1 MFSYFTGGVLKEY
14 FGEYFDKGIDELN
27 DLFSN
32 IIDNTVEDSLEFLFD
47 EGTGKLTDILGDI
60 TKDKLNELVNKNF
73 YLGKNSIDKLSDLTG
88 QFKENPTPLEIFSKV
103 LQFILYTAIDSK
115 KIIFV
120 NNPHKL
126 DKDSISIISLL
137 LSFGK
142 DLKEKFYHT
151 SISIVYCYSDK
162 NFQPYSNIDK
172 KHEEIKI
179 LLDEQRR
186 FAQRYAMLE
195 RPSSDIPNI
204 AVKSST
210 FVGREEE
217 LKKLYYRFDISRKD
231 KNFKNIEINISAP
244 NEEKNIL
251 ELLKNC
257 EMNSTIIVSNLNVFG
272 RTIETILEIVKFLLS
287 NKIRIIVVEQNLD
300 LIDDKDMLTQMILGV
315 ISMAIGLEKE
325 LMSLRTKEALS
336 AKKLNGMSLG
346 KPKGTIQKSKFDMQ
360 REKIEELLAV
370 GLSVRK
376 ISKLLGYNNHIGLN
390 NYVKKRKIKINLKND

>member
-1 MFSYFTGGVLKEY
+1 MQKIFTYVR
-14 FGEYFDKGIDELN
+14 N
-27 DLFSN
+27 
-32 IIDNTVEDSLEFLFD
+32 
-47 EGTGKLTDILGDI
+47 
-60 TKDKLNELVNKNF
+60 NENNEK
-73 YLGKNSIDKLSDLTG
+73 
-88 QFKENPTPLEIFSKV
+88 
-103 LQFILYTAIDSK
+103 YT
-115 KIIFV
+115 
-120 NNPHKL
+120 
-126 DKDSISIISLL
+126 
-137 LSFGK
+137 
-142 DLKEKFYHT
+142 E
-151 SISIVYCYSDK
+151 
-162 NFQPYSNIDK
+162 
-172 KHEEIKI
+172 
-179 LLDEQRR
+179 EQRICIKS
-186 FAQRYAMLE
+186 YLE
-195 RPSSDIPNI
+195 KNNI
-204 AVKSST
+204 T
-210 FVGREEE
+210 DF
-217 LKKLYYRFDISRKD
+217 KK
-231 KNFKNIEINISAP
+231 IEINISAP
-244 NEEKNIL
+244 TEEKNIL